1 MVPGLDWAG
10 AGIWAGGGSVAW
22 DIGTLVENCG
32 VGVLTGGICAAGGGC
47 VATGGADGG
56 CAAGG
61 GVDGAG
67 GGVMEFVEP
76 GDCPL
81 SI

>member
-32 VGVLTGGICAAGGGC
+32 VGVLTGGICAAGGG
-47 VATGGADGG
+47 
-56 CAAGG
+56 
-61 GVDGAG
+61 VDGAG